1 MKKLIA
7 WCKEYWL
14 LVSGCFLLAFIP
26 LYPKL
31 PLLDVFQTWVYIRLE
46 DFLVALVLALLGLM
60 LWRQKLFP
68 KTPLT
73 IPIVVYWAVGLISLI
88 VAVVSVH
95 PALSEFKPH
104 LGLLHFLRRIEY
116 MGLFFV
122 GYFAVVKKPFTLKAV
137 IWTLVVTTIVIVSY
151 GLGQK
156 LFGFPAFLTMN
167 EEFAKGLP
175 LRLPPTARIPS
186 TFGGHYDLGAFLVF
200 VIPIFG
206 ALALGAGKLWQ
217 RFIFLGVAVLSLVG
231 LLLTAS
237 RISFGVYLVAISA
250 MLVWKRKAWLILP
263 VFVVSFLLLNSV
275 STASE
280 RFYKTL
286 RFSDVVIDLST
297 GQPIG
302 TLETLEG
309 GKATIEKQESPA
321 TENLPKGSEFIGVPQ
336 AAAKPTKTVK
346 TIEVYTSS
354 PLATGSGEIAT
365 VSGSFLVQKAF
376 VYDISITTRF
386 QGQWPK
392 AMAAFR
398 QNMLLGSGYSSLN
411 VASDGDYFRMLGE
424 TGIAGTAAFLGILL
438 MAFFLYFK
446 RGTKLP
452 GESDSF
458 VTGIFA
464 GLIGLLMNGVLID
477 VFEASKVAF
486 PFWFLMGV
494 AMAQLKG
501 TPGERTG
508 YGKVWWMIIT
518 SRVSAIIAIC
528 SVVLAFYGKALT
540 FYFMGDDFTWLRW
553 AASTVAGDI
562 PKYFTEAGGFF
573 YRPVPKVV
581 YFMLY
586 TFFWLKPWGY
596 HLTLLALFALMAVL
610 IFILLEQRG
619 VRRLIAFGSAV
630 FFAVMAIHH
639 ENVVW
644 VSGLSSVL
652 SGVFTLLAVVLLTGV
667 SHRRKWFA
675 WLSWAG
681 VWLSTALAMLSYE
694 GGVVAP
700 IIVGFAAWHIF
711 GIKNIQVWLLP
722 VLLPVYWWIRSS
734 VDAVAPGGDYSIR
747 WSKFAVNALGNT
759 AGYLAAMGGGPRV
772 IELFDS
778 WRSLARQN
786 IMQTGLVSMGAIILS
801 VFLIKKHLRRIVK
814 DYRVPLLWLAISFI
828 ALLPFVGLGATA
840 ERYGLLSSVFVVLAA
855 GVLLEQVIASGR
867 GIWRYVL
874 VLIFAV
880 LIAVNVLELTRVM
893 GDWQKASDISQ
904 TTMLSI
910 KHNFFPLKDKQAFAF
925 VNTPIRYG
933 RAWIFSVGLNDAM
946 WHMFKFNPYPYL
958 VYTAPTI
965 EEAFKIKTPLGTPA
979 VLLFEDHILKVVQQ
993 TTKVIEVETP

>member
-1 MKKLIA
+1 MKKLIT
-7 WCKEYWL
+7 WCKTYWL
-14 LVSGCFLLAFIP
+14 LISGCALLAFIP

-68 KTPLT
+68 HTPLT
-73 IPIVVYWAVGLISLI
+73 LPIVLYWTVGLISLG
-88 VAVVSVH
+88 VAIVSVH
-95 PALSEFKPH
+95 PALSEFRPH
-104 LGLLHFLRRIEY
+104 LGALHFLRRLEY

-122 GYFAVVKKPFTLKAV
+122 GYFAVVKKPASLKAV
-137 IWTLVVTTIVIVSY
+137 IWTLLVTTVLIVAY

-167 EEFAKGLP
+167 EEFAKGVP

-206 ALALGAGKLWQ
+206 ALALGASKIWQ
-217 RFIFLGVAVLSLVG
+217 KFIFLGVAVLSLVG

-237 RISFGVYLVAISA
+237 RISFGVYLVAITV
-250 MLVWKRKAWLILP
+250 MLIWKKKAWLILP

-275 STASE
+275 STASD

-321 TENLPKGSEFIGVPQ
+321 TESLPKGSEFISVPQ
-336 AAAKPTKTVK
+336 PAAKPTKTVK

-398 QNMLLGSGYSSLN
+398 ENILLGSGFSSLG
-411 VASDGDYFRMLGE
+411 VASDGDYFRLLGE
-424 TGIAGTAAFLGILL
+424 TGVLGAAAFLGILF
-438 MAFFLYFK
+438 MAFFLYFR
-446 RGTKLP
+446 RGTKLAP
-452 GESDSF
+452 ETDSF
-458 VTGIFA
+458 VTGVFA
-464 GLIGLLMNGVLID
+464 GLVGLLMNGVLID

-494 AMAQLKG
+494 AIAMLRG

-508 YGKVWWMIIT
+508 YFSMWRSILT
-518 SRVSAIIAIC
+518 SRTSAIIIIFG
-528 SVVLAFYGKALT
+528 SVLMLYGTALT
-540 FYFMGDDFTWLRW
+540 LYFMGDDFTWLRW
-553 AASTVAGDI
+553 AASTATGDI
-562 PKYFTEAGGFF
+562 AKYFTDAGGFF
-573 YRPVPKVV
+573 YRPVPKLV

-596 HLTLLALFALMAVL
+596 HLVQLGLFALLAVL

-619 VRRLIAFGSAV
+619 VRRILALLASLFFVTMAV
-630 FFAVMAIHH
+630 HH
-639 ENVVW
+639 ENVIW
-644 VSGLSSVL
+644 VSGLSGML
-652 SGVFTLLAVVLLTGV
+652 TAVFTLLPVTLLANV
-667 SHRRKWFA
+667 QHRRQWIRWLA
-675 WLSWAG
+675 WMG
-681 VWLSTALAMLSYE
+681 VWVSTMLAMLSYE

-700 IIVGFAAWHIF
+700 IIVGFVAWFIF
-711 GIKNIQVWLLP
+711 GIRNISVPMLL
-722 VLLPVYWWIRSS
+722 VLMPLYWWLRSS
-734 VDAVAPGGDYSIR
+734 VQAVSPGGDYNVN
-747 WSKFAVNALGNT
+747 WSKFIVNSIGNSL
-759 AGYLAAMGGGPRV
+759 GYLGAMFVGPKAVELFAAWRAAARESVLLMGGIAVGSIV
-772 IELFDS
+772 
-778 WRSLARQN
+778 A
-786 IMQTGLVSMGAIILS
+786 LVYFTRKHMG
-801 VFLIKKHLRRIVK
+801 RIFREF
-814 DYRVPLLWLAISFI
+814 RVPLLWLVTAGI
-828 ALLPFVGLGATA
+828 ALAPFAGLGITA
-840 ERYGLLSSVFVVLAA
+840 ERYGLLASVFVVIALGMFLEKLFAA
-855 GVLLEQVIASGR
+855 GR
-867 GIWRYVL
+867 GIGRFVAIL
-874 VLIFAV
+874 AV
-880 LIAVNVLELTRVM
+880 IGLMAWNAAELTRVM
-893 GDWQKASDISQ
+893 GDWQKASDISE

-925 VNTPIRYG
+925 VDTPIRYG
-933 RAWIFSVGLNDAM
+933 RAWIFSTGLTDAM

-965 EEAFKIKTPLGTPA
+965 EEAFAIQTPLGTPA
-979 VLLFEDHILKVVQQ
+979 VLLFEDRVLKVVQH
-993 TTKVIEVETP
+993 TTKVIEVDEP

>member
-14 LVSGCFLLAFIP
+14 LISGCALMAFIP

-68 KTPLT
+68 HTPLT
-73 IPIVVYWAVGLISLI
+73 LPIILYWAVGLLSLG
-88 VAVVSVH
+88 VAIASVH
-95 PALSEFKPH
+95 PALSEFRPH
-104 LGLLHFLRRIEY
+104 LGVLHFLRRLEY

-122 GYFAVVKKPFTLKAV
+122 GYFAVVKKPAALKIV
-137 IWTLVVTTIVIVSY
+137 IWTLFITTVLIVAY

-167 EEFAKGLP
+167 EEFAKGVP

-206 ALALGAGKLWQ
+206 AMALGASKIWQKLM
-217 RFIFLGVAVLSLVG
+217 FLGVAVLSLVG

-237 RISFGVYLVAISA
+237 RISFGVYLVAITV
-250 MLVWKRKAWLILP
+250 MLIWKKKAWLILP

-309 GKATIEKQESPA
+309 GKAVIEKQESPG
-321 TENLPKGSEFIGVPQ
+321 TESLPKGSEFISVPQ
-336 AAAKPTKTVK
+336 PAAKPTKTVK

-392 AMAAFR
+392 AMAAFHK
-398 QNMLLGSGYSSLN
+398 NILLGSGFSSLG

-424 TGIAGTAAFLGILL
+424 TGVLGTAAFLGILL

-446 RGTKLP
+446 RGTKLTS
-452 GESDSF
+452 EADSF
-458 VTGIFA
+458 VTGVFA
-464 GLIGLLMNGVLID
+464 GLVGLLMNGVLID

-494 AMAQLKG
+494 AIASLRG
-501 TPGERTG
+501 TPGERTA
-508 YGKVWWMIIT
+508 YIKVWWNIIASKT
-518 SRVSAIIAIC
+518 SAIIIIC
-528 SVVLAFYGKALT
+528 AAVIGLYSTALT
-540 FYFMGDDFTWLRW
+540 LYFMGDDFTWLRW
-553 AASTVAGDI
+553 AASTVTSDI
-562 PKYFTEAGGFF
+562 PKYFTDAGGFF
-573 YRPVPKVV
+573 YRPIPKLV

-596 HLTLLALFALMAVL
+596 HLVQLGLFAFLSVL
-610 IFILLEQRG
+610 IFVLLEQRG
-619 VRRLIAFGSAV
+619 VRRILALLASL
-630 FFAVMAIHH
+630 FFVTMAIHH
-639 ENVVW
+639 ENVIW
-644 VSGLSSVL
+644 VSGLSGMLMS
-652 SGVFTLLAVVLLTGV
+652 VFTLLPVVLLGGV
-667 SHRRKWFA
+667 GHRNRWMRYAA
-675 WLSWAG
+675 WISIW
-681 VWLSTALAMLSYE
+681 VSIALAMLSYE

-700 IIVGFAAWHIF
+700 LIVGFVAWFIF
-711 GIKNIQVWLLP
+711 GIRSVTIPTLL
-722 VLLPVYWWIRSS
+722 VLMPLYWWLRSS
-734 VDAVAPGGDYSIR
+734 VHAVSPGGDYNVNG
-747 WSKFAVNALGNT
+747 SKFIVNSIGNSL
-759 AGYLAAMGGGPRV
+759 GYLGAMVVGPRV
-772 IELFDS
+772 VEVFAA
-778 WRSLARQN
+778 WRAAARE
-786 IMQTGLVSMGAIILS
+786 S
-801 VFLIKKHLRRIVK
+801 VFLTGGIAVGSIAALVFFTRKHLG
-814 DYRVPLLWLAISFI
+814 RVAREFHTPLLWLITAGI
-828 ALLPFVGLGATA
+828 ALIPFVGLGITA
-840 ERYGLLSSVFVVLAA
+840 ERYGLLASVFVVIAL
-855 GVLLEQVIASGR
+855 GIFLEKLFTVSR
-867 GIWRYVL
+867 GIGRFV
-874 VLIFAV
+874 AV
-880 LIAVNVLELTRVM
+880 LAIVGLMAWNAVELTRVM
-893 GDWQKASDISQ
+893 GDWKKASDISQ
-904 TTMLSI
+904 TTILSI

-933 RAWIFSVGLNDAM
+933 RAWIFSTGLSDAM

-958 VYTAPTI
+958 VFTAPTI
-965 EEAFKIKTPLGTPA
+965 EDAFKIQNPIGTPA
-979 VLLFEDHILKVVQQ
+979 VLLFDDMVLKVVQQ
-993 TTKVIEVETP
+993 TMKVIEVDEP